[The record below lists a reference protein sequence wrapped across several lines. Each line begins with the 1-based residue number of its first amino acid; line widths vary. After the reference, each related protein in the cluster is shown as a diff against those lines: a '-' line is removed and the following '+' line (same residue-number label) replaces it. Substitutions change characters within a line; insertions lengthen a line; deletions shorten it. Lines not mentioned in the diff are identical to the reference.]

1 MLKIFCTKYDVYCF
15 QCHSWAITGRLSV
28 KILTSGVHSWLS
40 SSTRSSLSMDS
51 LELVHNVACQV
62 TLLHMLILCKTTI
75 PDVAYTTSM
84 NSAKKHV
91 TICGTCAFKPMLFQD
106 YNSNPDFQS
115 GYWRVEQSKEQILQI
130 FIRFVYI
137 YFILIIC

>member
-1 MLKIFCTKYDVYCF
+1 MSLREYDALNHVFRLSCFSEILVRNSTLMLKIFCTKYDVYCF

-106 YNSNPDFQS
+106 YNSNPDF
-115 GYWRVEQSKEQILQI
+115 
-130 FIRFVYI
+130 
-137 YFILIIC
+137 